1 MSDFVEGENSIAN
14 DVSTIMKG
22 DEADKA
28 ADFAN
33 YFCSYGFLYHQKQMV
48 CLELADPP
56 LSPVTS
62 HNSLSLSSLVNG
74 SCSYESLSLC
84 HSFE

>member
-48 CLELADPP
+48 CGPH
-56 LSPVTS
+56 T
-62 HNSLSLSSLVNG
+62 HSLSS
-74 SCSYESLSLC
+74 
-84 HSFE
+84 